1 MLITKQ
7 QRFLLDHLEQL
18 GGARLDQLTSLLRP
32 AFCAKRPEL
41 AASITESALQQ
52 LHFCNVDVMR
62 EGELFYLPGQK
73 PTPLFLEAMDVMLE
87 LSGGVPVSVYRGH
100 SPILLHFCVPDRN
113 TQEQKLRLFSIATPH
128 GELNYVPLQ
137 PRERLMLLVDGQEPM
152 EALPVDNKQFFAV
165 RQEDGSHRFFA
176 WNGHK

>member
-7 QRFLLDHLEQL
+7 QRLLLDHLEQL
-18 GGARLDQLTSLLRP
+18 GGARLDQLTALLRS
-32 AFCAKRPEL
+32 AFCANRPEL

-52 LHFCNVDVMR
+52 LRYCNVELIR

-73 PTPLFLEAMDVMLE
+73 PEPLFLEAVD
-87 LSGGVPVSVYRGH
+87 LSGGVPVSVYCGH

-113 TQEQKLRLFSIATPH
+113 TQEQKLRLFSVATPH
-128 GELNYVPLQ
+128 GELNYGQLQ
-137 PRERLMLLVDGQEPM
+137 PRERLILLVDGQEPM
-152 EALPVDNKQFFAV
+152 EALPVANKQFFAV